1 LRGIGSHLCGSN
13 QKIKEILEGMAEA
26 ILYEDWLRFD
36 DLNFNLKMFKPSRRC
51 LDTFG
56 RGQMKDLIIR
66 NPSILEI
73 ETLRRKLGEIGISD
87 EALDLGYED
96 AQKIIQ

>member
-1 LRGIGSHLCGSN
+1 V
-13 QKIKEILEGMAEA
+13 
-26 ILYEDWLRFD
+26 
-36 DLNFNLKMFKPSRRC
+36 
-51 LDTFG
+51 
-56 RGQMKDLIIR
+56 KDLIIR
-66 NPSILEI
+66 NPSILEL